1 MTPLLIHLLTFIA
14 TTIPWECEAAG
25 WAVYMGVS
33 PTTVIAVFNSETADL
48 CRPVG
53 SMCDKRINSISHGN
67 YGISQ
72 LNCPTWKGVLTDDCK
87 DFLDMHDNLAWGVNV
102 LARFQHRYKPRRG
115 DGCRVHNR
123 AHHWTCHWNGGGV
136 CDENNVAF
144 GARVLKKIRRMERR
158 RR

>member
-1 MTPLLIHLLTFIA
+1 MTPLLIHLFAFIA

-25 WAVYMGVS
+25 WAVYMEVS

-72 LNCPTWKGVLTDDCK
+72 LNCPTWKGVLTDDCN

-102 LARFQHRYKPRRG
+102 LFRFQHRYKPRRG
-115 DGCRVHNR
+115 DGCRCGQKPD
-123 AHHWTCHWNGGGV
+123 HHWAAHYNSGIRV
-136 CDENNVAF
+136 KASSIRY
-144 GARVLKKIRRMERR
+144 GARVLKKIRRMER
-158 RR
+158 